1 MGWWWWAGREPILK
15 SSSITQICSPDTG
28 FNETKVVTALFNFIS
43 QEQHTS
49 SHRMDWQWRCLKSSK
64 ISYCNS
70 HFTVLVLLSNALN
83 LKIKRKHFGG
93 DQNTFGTPKFGFASS
108 WQESRFSDSMQQL
121 SYDWMSPRSKT
132 FLFQPPTSLP
142 HVFPLK
148 PPPCINFIISP
159 QWARPKSGRQFV
171 AGTVWSILCRTR
183 WLNTSIERSSTCSSG
198 ESLLYLQLVISLGY

>member
-1 MGWWWWAGREPILK
+1 MLQTIVWGRPTRELCSAGSLEYRRPHNHSELTFPFLTPEFAIAPRCETMGWWWWAGREPILK

-28 FNETKVVTALFNFIS
+28 FKETKVVTALFNFIS

-121 SYDWMSPRSKT
+121 SYDWMYPRSKT

-142 HVFPLK
+142 HVL
-148 PPPCINFIISP
+148 
-159 QWARPKSGRQFV
+159 
-171 AGTVWSILCRTR
+171 
-183 WLNTSIERSSTCSSG
+183 SSQTTT
-198 ESLLYLQLVISLGY
+198 LA